1 MAAELD
7 GPRLEPR
14 SGAAKK
20 LVVFLHGY
28 GADGKDLIEIGRAWQ
43 QFLPDAAFVS
53 PHAPEPC
60 AGAPMGRQWFP
71 LTFRDPDERWRGVN
85 AAAPALNRFLDAELA
100 RRKLPAS
107 ALALVGFSQ
116 GTMMA
121 LHTGLRRATAPA
133 AIVGYSGLFVL
144 PNNAEPDAVAAEI
157 KSRPPVLLVHGD
169 QDDLIPVEALF
180 HATQAL
186 AALEVPTEFHISAGI
201 GHGID
206 QEGLRHGGEFLARR
220 LRGLAAAPSSRPS
233 Q

>member
-14 SGAAKK
+14 AGTARK

-28 GADGKDLIEIGRAWQ
+28 GADGNDLIEIGRAWQ
-43 QFLPDAAFVS
+43 QYLPDAAFVS

-71 LTFRDPDERWRGVN
+71 LTFRDPDERWKGVN
-85 AAAPALNRFLDAELA
+85 AAAPGLNRFLDAELA

-121 LHTGLRRATAPA
+121 LHVGLGRGLSPA
-133 AIVGYSGLFVL
+133 AIVGYSGLLVV
-144 PNNAEPDAVAAEI
+144 PPDGDLEAFGAEI

-169 QDDLIPVEALF
+169 RDELIPPQALF
-180 HATQAL
+180 QATQ
-186 AALEVPTEFHISAGI
+186 
-201 GHGID
+201 
-206 QEGLRHGGEFLARR
+206 
-220 LRGLAAAPSSRPS
+220 GLAPLGGPAERHLSP
-233 Q
+233 